1 MKFNYVVCE
10 HFSMDVDFEHIYKS
24 ILAEEYNS
32 EPEIPVYDVYLEFID
47 NIEYWI
53 QHLYAIDF
61 FEYDNEYVCESI
73 ADAWEEYLLEEFG
86 ENWDEV

>member
-10 HFSMDVDFEHIYKS
+10 YNAIDIDFEHIYVS
-24 ILAEEYNS
+24 IVDEEFDG

-53 QHLYAIDF
+53 QHLYTAEF
-61 FEYDNEYVCESI
+61 NEYDNESVCEDI
-73 ADAWEEYLLEEFG
+73 ADAWENYLKEQYG

>member
-10 HFSMDVDFEHIYKS
+10 HLSMDVDFEHIYES
-24 ILAEEYNS
+24 IFAEEFDS

-53 QHLYAIDF
+53 QHLYAINF
-61 FEYDNEYVCESI
+61 FEYDNEGVCEDI
-73 ADAWEEYLLEEFG
+73 ADAWEDYLMKKFG